1 MNPLRP
7 VPQLRAHPNYERLV
21 SLAAESEKRG
31 RDPFLASDRDI
42 ALARLYSHA
51 FRRHVIGAFHATRQE
66 IGAAPFDRG
75 PKDSPAAMQLARA
88 IDVLAELA
96 NRSMDPVGRDV
107 RALVS
112 TFNFYA
118 RNIQHVVSALH
129 EACRLTGHAGL
140 QLIHDRFVTH
150 MEEITSCNGISL
162 TRDASAP
169 PQGSFVVPNLGI
181 TIVPLVYGDQISW
194 NLAWLDGQRS
204 DVPCHLHREGIEIH
218 LGYSPL
224 HGYTILGNAK
234 AEVTEGYAMP
244 IPPGTRHGYTNLGKQ
259 THHVPFIFG
268 SHSLGGWGVFL
279 DVEAKPTDSSGM
291 VDRVVM
297 APELNGTV
305 FLEREIGRAAAEA
318 VTHRRAIIPAARTYR
333 PDTGGIE
340 LSLARVA
347 EDPLVL
353 SSPFFRA
360 VSVVRGHGRLLV
372 AGEEVEIGPR
382 DHFGIPAGL
391 QATVK
396 GSGASSHEPF
406 VFLDAIL
413 QADPSEDAKTLEEQ
427 QSLFDRLLPSLPK
440 REP

>member
-1 MNPLRP
+1 MNNLRTGPL
-7 VPQLRAHPNYERLV
+7 LRMHRNYERLV
-21 SLAAESEKRG
+21 SLATECEKRG
-31 RDPFLASDRDI
+31 RDPFLANERDI

-66 IGAAPFDRG
+66 IGAVHFDRG
-75 PKDSPAAMQLARA
+75 QKNPTAAMQIARA
-88 IDVLAELA
+88 MDVLTDLA

-118 RNIQHVVSALH
+118 GNIRHVVSALH

-140 QLIHDRFVTH
+140 QLICDRFVAH

-162 TRDASAP
+162 TRDTSAP
-169 PQGSFVVPNLGI
+169 LQGSFVVPNLGI

-244 IPPGTRHGYTNLGKQ
+244 IPPGTRHGYTNIGNQ

-268 SHSLGGWGVFL
+268 SPSLGGWGVFL
-279 DVEAKPTDSSGM
+279 DVEPTPSDAQDMADS
-291 VDRVVM
+291 VVV
-297 APELNGTV
+297 AQELNGTV
-305 FLEREIGRAAAEA
+305 FLEREIERAASEA
-318 VTHRRAIIPAARTYR
+318 VTHRRAIIPAARTDR
-333 PDTGGIE
+333 NGAGGIE

-347 EDPLVL
+347 NDPLVL
-353 SSPFFRA
+353 ESSSFRA
-360 VSVVRGHGRLLV
+360 VSVVRGQGRILL

-391 QATVK
+391 KATVECSTA
-396 GSGASSHEPF
+396 SGGEPL

-413 QADPSEDAKTLEEQ
+413 ESNPPSA
-427 QSLFDRLLPSLPK
+427 
-440 REP
+440 